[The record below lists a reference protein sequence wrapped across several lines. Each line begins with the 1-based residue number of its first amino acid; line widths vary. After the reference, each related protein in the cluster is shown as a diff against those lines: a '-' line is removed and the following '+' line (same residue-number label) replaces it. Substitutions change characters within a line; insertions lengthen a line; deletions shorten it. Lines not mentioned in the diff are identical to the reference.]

1 MEHNIELY
9 SEEAQDILSSIP
21 NWIVRWG
28 ITVIFVIILMAL
40 LCCHFIKYPDVI
52 TAPITIVTD
61 NPPSDLI
68 VKQSGLIENLF
79 IKEGSVVEDGDVL
92 AVINSTARWQDVFSI
107 INNLR
112 THNYNNYKELVKE
125 NWIYNSYDLGELQAS
140 FADFQDCCTAYR
152 NYLNVDEYSVKKN
165 QLAIQIKA
173 QQNYL
178 NKLKNQRYWMSE
190 DFALLNNNVNRD
202 SMLRIG
208 SSFKVDDSYNSR
220 GTYTEQ
226 QKSKAGVETS
236 LAQTQ
241 MQIAQIKQSLS
252 ELSIQKEQ
260 SEEQFKERIDIA
272 AHKLISQLK
281 LWESNYVIKA
291 STRGKVSLSG
301 FWAENQ
307 YISSGQKFASIVPV
321 SKTKII
327 GRVFVPS
334 YGRGKVKIGQIV
346 NIKLDAYPYMDYGIL
361 RGKITSLAQTP
372 DISSSNTIVYTATVE
387 LTDNLNTTYKK
398 KIPFIQ
404 QMTGQ
409 VNIITEE
416 MTLLDQIIR
425 PIYSLFKN

>member
-1 MEHNIELY
+1 MLAKKLPQTVMSNGLMQQRLHGIINVSMVRDNNSYLARLRIKEPLGMMHLTPAILHLHGLGHNLNVVKM
-9 SEEAQDILSSIP
+9 QPLCQLPHSIRH
-21 NWIVRWG
+21 VTALTSRKG
-28 ITVIFVIILMAL
+28 LAL
-40 LCCHFIKYPDVI
+40 LGRARLLTQHLHKRVVHFAQLII
-52 TAPITIVTD
+52 RIGTIALTG
-61 NPPSDLI
+61 N
-68 VKQSGLIENLF
+68 
-79 IKEGSVVEDGDVL
+79 
-92 AVINSTARWQDVFSI
+92 
-107 INNLR
+107 
-112 THNYNNYKELVKE
+112 
-125 NWIYNSYDLGELQAS
+125 
-140 FADFQDCCTAYR
+140 
-152 NYLNVDEYSVKKN
+152 SVKKN

-190 DFALLNNNVNRD
+190 DFALLNNNVNSD

-208 SSFKVDDSYNSR
+208 SYFKVDDSYNSR

-346 NIKLDAYPYMDYGIL
+346 NIKLLKFP
-361 RGKITSLAQTP
+361 TCH
-372 DISSSNTIVYTATVE
+372 
-387 LTDNLNTTYKK
+387 
-398 KIPFIQ
+398 F
-404 QMTGQ
+404 TGFR
-409 VNIITEE
+409 E
-416 MTLLDQIIR
+416 
-425 PIYSLFKN
+425 